1 MIIGGQNPLRFDTLM
16 SHLCP
21 MRILVLYYSQ
31 TGQLRDILDHC
42 LAPFAQDPATEVDV
56 VQVQTRH
63 RFPFPWSNVGF
74 FGIFPESVNGVPF
87 ELEPLGVDPSK
98 HYDLIVLG
106 YTVWFLQPSIPI
118 SSLLQHEDAERLFK
132 GRKVVTVIGSRN
144 MWVLAQERVKQH
156 LQRLGADLVGNIVL
170 TDRNKNLVSIITII
184 RWMFKGKK
192 EAFWFFPPAGILKS
206 DIEGSTRFGAIV
218 RTHALQDNYAGMQ
231 DRLNDAG
238 AVNINPSLLLL
249 EHRATKLFRMYA
261 RFISAK
267 GPFGSPERMG
277 RVRLLSR
284 LLPIGAFILSPITT
298 LSTAI
303 VSVLKK
309 KELERQMAY
318 HRQNSLRETPY

>member
-1 MIIGGQNPLRFDTLM
+1 MGNLTAKR
-16 SHLCP
+16 HLCP
-21 MRILVLYYSQ
+21 MRILVLYHSQ

-42 LAPFAQDPATEVDV
+42 LGPFRADPRCEVDF
-56 VQVQTRH
+56 VQVQTCH
-63 RFPFPWSNVGF
+63 RFPFPWSSEAF
-74 FGIFPESVNGVPF
+74 FGIFPESVNGIPF
-87 ELEPLGVDPSK
+87 ELEPLNIDLDQDC
-98 HYDLIVLG
+98 DLIVLG

-118 SSLLQHEDAERLFK
+118 SSLLQHRDAQKMFS

-156 LQRLGADLVGNIVL
+156 LKGLNAELVGNIAL
-170 TDRNKNLVSIITII
+170 TDRNINLVSIITII

-192 EAFWFFPPAGILKS
+192 DAFLVFPPAGIIRK
-206 DIEGSTRFGAIV
+206 DIEDSTRFGEV
-218 RTHALQDNYAGMQ
+218 LHDFSLRHDYSGMQ

-249 EHRATKLFRMYA
+249 EQRATKLFKMYA
-261 RFISAK
+261 RFISVK
-267 GPFGSPERMG
+267 GEFGDPNRAG

-309 KELERQMAY
+309 KDLQRQIAY
-318 HRQNSLRETPY
+318 HSQNALRE

>member
-1 MIIGGQNPLRFDTLM
+1 
-16 SHLCP
+16 

-42 LAPFAQDPATEVDV
+42 LAPFTADAATEVDI
-56 VQVQTRH
+56 VQVNTRH
-63 RFPFPWSNVGF
+63 RFPFPWTNVGF
-74 FGIFPESVNGVPF
+74 FGIFPESVNGTPF
-87 ELEPLGVDPSK
+87 ELEPLDVDPDR
-98 HYDLIVLG
+98 HYDLIILG

-118 SSLLQHEDAERLFK
+118 SSLLQHPHAAQLFK
-132 GRKVVTVIGSRN
+132 GRRVVTVIGSRN

-156 LQRLGADLVGNIVL
+156 LHRLGADLVGNIVL

-192 EAFWFFPPAGILKS
+192 EAFWVFPPAGILRS
-206 DIEGSTRFGAIV
+206 DIEGSVRFGQILKE
-218 RTHALQDNYAGMQ
+218 HSLKKDFNGMQ
-231 DRLNDAG
+231 EDLNAAG

-249 EHRATKLFRMYA
+249 EQRATKLFRMYA

-267 GPFGSPERMG
+267 GDFGNPDRLG
-277 RVRLLSR
+277 RVRLLAR

-298 LSTAI
+298 LSTAV

-309 KELERQMAY
+309 KDLQRQMDY
-318 HRQNSLRETPY
+318 YRQNDLRETSY